1 MSYEGGIQY
10 GTWTPTIQFGGST
23 SGILYNVQVGYYSKV
38 GPMVDLFMFCQL
50 LTTGSATGSC
60 TMVSPFTFNSSSV
73 MRQKV
78 FVNGV
83 NLTAGYSPI
92 VLLNGGFTQMSF
104 QQNDS
109 MVTPTALTHASF
121 SGTAPSIGF
130 NISFITTG

>member
-1 MSYEGGIQY
+1 MSYEGGVQY
-10 GTWTPTIQFGGST
+10 GQWTPTVQFGGST
-23 SGILYNVQVGYYSKV
+23 SGILYNVQIGYYSKV

-50 LTTGSATGSC
+50 LTTGTATGNC

-73 MRQKV
+73 MRCKI

-83 NLTAGYSPI
+83 TLNAGYFGI

-104 QQNDS
+104 QQANS
-109 MVTPTALTHASF
+109 IVTPTALTHSNFGGTSPSF
-121 SGTAPSIGF
+121 GF